1 MQLKNGLQA
10 FVTLSAS
17 VSALFAL
24 IAFPAA
30 FAVVAALL
38 RSPLAHRVVAV
49 PRGDRWHEAPTPVLG
64 GIGIFAGILG
74 GVAAALAVGAIEPT
88 SELLGIL
95 GGAAIVFAV
104 GVVDDFRSL
113 GPAPKL
119 TAQLLAT
126 ALLLASG
133 VRVEIVGNDVLAACL
148 AAVWIVGMTNA
159 FNLLDNMDGLAATL
173 AGIAFAFFAVS
184 AAALEANRLVLVV
197 ALAAAVAC
205 AAFLPF
211 NIRPS
216 RPAAVFMGDAGS
228 LALGFL
234 LAALSLEASWKLAGT
249 TVATLLLPVLILAVP
264 IVDTAL
270 VVVVRLLE
278 GRPIYQGG
286 RDHTSHRLVYFGL
299 SERRAVVLL
308 ALISVGLGAT
318 SLGYVVLDEPRLTL
332 VGVLLTF
339 ALLVQFASFLADIE
353 RGPVARAGAQPRLVR
368 SLVVHRRRLVEV
380 AVDFALITA
389 AFTIAYQV
397 RVVDTGTP
405 WDPYVFNTALPA
417 ILVARYLAFVPL
429 GLYRGVWRYA
439 GARDAAAVVAAV
451 LLSEAAAVGFLAA
464 TARWQDFPRGV
475 FVLDALLCMI
485 LIGASRFGERGFAHV
500 LGRLHGR
507 GARRR
512 TLIVGAGR
520 AGRSLLRELRET
532 PGEHV
537 VGLVDDDAR
546 LRSSRL
552 QGSPVL
558 GALDD
563 LPAILDAT
571 RPDAVLVTIPDAA
584 RERLDAVVGAC
595 ERAGVRCRF
604 VRREL
609 DLEPQAVLGTR
620 E

>member
-1 MQLKNGLQA
+1 
-10 FVTLSAS
+10 
-17 VSALFAL
+17 VSALLAL
-24 IAFPAA
+24 SAFPAA
-30 FAVVAALL
+30 LLATAVLL
-38 RSPLAHRVVAV
+38 RSPLARRIVAV

-64 GIGIFAGILG
+64 GIGIFAGLLVG
-74 GVAAALAVGAIEPT
+74 VLAAVAAGAIEPS
-88 SELLGIL
+88 SELAGII
-95 GGAAIVFAV
+95 GGATIVFAI
-104 GVVDDFRSL
+104 GLVDDFRSL

-119 TAQLLAT
+119 TAQLVAT
-126 ALLLASG
+126 AVLLASG
-133 VRVEIVGNDVLAACL
+133 VRVEIVGNDVLAVGL
-148 AAVWIVGMTNA
+148 AAIWIVGMTNA

-173 AGIAFAFFAVS
+173 AGIAFAFFAIA

-205 AAFLPF
+205 AGFLPF
-211 NIRPS
+211 NVRPT

-228 LALGFL
+228 LALGFM

-270 VVVVRLLE
+270 VVAVRLLE

-286 RDHTSHRLVYFGL
+286 RDHASHRLVHYGL
-299 SERRAVVLL
+299 SERRALVLL

-353 RGPVARAGAQPRLVR
+353 RGPVATSARARGLAR

-380 AVDFALITA
+380 VVDFALIIA

-397 RVVDTGTP
+397 RVEDTGTP

-464 TARWQDFPRGV
+464 TARWEDFPRAV
-475 FVLDALLCMI
+475 FVLDALLCMT
-485 LIGASRFGERGFAHV
+485 LIGASRFGERAFATV
-500 LGRLHGR
+500 LARLHGR
-507 GARRR
+507 GARNR

-532 PGEHV
+532 PGAYV
-537 VGLVDDDAR
+537 VGFVDDDAR

-552 QGSPVL
+552 QGTPVL
-558 GALDD
+558 GGVDD
-563 LPAILDAT
+563 LGPILTAANPHT
-571 RPDAVLVTIPDAA
+571 VLVTIPDAD
-584 RERLDAVVGAC
+584 RDRLDAVVSAC
-595 ERAGVRCRF
+595 EEAGVRCRF
-604 VRREL
+604 VRRDL
-609 DLEPQAVLGTR
+609 DLDPEVVLGAR
-620 E
+620 Q

>member
-1 MQLKNGLQA
+1 
-10 FVTLSAS
+10 
-17 VSALFAL
+17 VSALLAL
-24 IAFPAA
+24 TAFPAA
-30 FAVVAALL
+30 LAATAILL
-38 RSPLAHRVVAV
+38 RSPLARRVVAV

-64 GIGIFAGILG
+64 GIGIFAGIVG
-74 GVAAALAVGAIEPT
+74 GVAAAVAVGAIEPS
-88 SELLGIL
+88 SELFGIL

-104 GVVDDFRSL
+104 GLVDDFRSL
-113 GPAPKL
+113 GPVPKL
-119 TAQLLAT
+119 AGQLLAT
-126 ALLLASG
+126 AVLLASG
-133 VRVEIVGNDVLAACL
+133 VRVEIVGNDVLAVAL

-173 AGIAFAFFAVS
+173 AGIAFAFFAIA

-205 AAFLPF
+205 AGFLPF
-211 NIRPS
+211 NVRPS

-228 LALGFL
+228 LPLGFM

-249 TVATLLLPVLILAVP
+249 TVATLLLPVLVLAVP

-270 VVVVRLLE
+270 VVAVRLLE

-286 RDHTSHRLVYFGL
+286 RDHTSHRLVYYGL
-299 SERRAVVLL
+299 SERRALVLL

-318 SLGYVVLDEPRLTL
+318 SLGYVVLDDPRLTL

-353 RGPVARAGAQPRLVR
+353 RGPVALGEHGSQLVR
-368 SLVVHRRRLVEV
+368 SLVVHRRRLIEV
-380 AVDFALITA
+380 VVDFALITA
-389 AFTIAYQV
+389 AFTIAYRI
-397 RVVDTGTP
+397 RVADTGTP

-417 ILVARYLAFVPL
+417 ILGARYLAFVPL

-439 GARDAAAVVAAV
+439 GARDAAAVAAAV
-451 LLSEAAAVGFLAA
+451 LLSEVAAVGFLAT
-464 TARWQDFPRGV
+464 TARWEDFPRAV
-475 FVLDALLCMI
+475 FVLDALLCMM
-485 LIGASRFGERGFAHV
+485 LIGASRFGERAFANM
-500 LGRLHGR
+500 LARLHGR
-507 GARRR
+507 GARNR

-520 AGRSLLRELRET
+520 AGRSLLRERRET

-546 LRSSRL
+546 LRSARL

-558 GALDD
+558 GGIDD
-563 LPAILDAT
+563 LGAILAAT
-571 RPDAVLVTIPDAA
+571 RPHAVLVTIPDAA
-584 RERLDAVVGAC
+584 RERLDAVVSAC
-595 ERAGVRCRF
+595 EAAGVRCRF

-609 DLEPQAVLGTR
+609 DLEPEAVLGAR

>member
-1 MQLKNGLQA
+1 
-10 FVTLSAS
+10 
-17 VSALFAL
+17 VSALLAL

-30 FAVVAALL
+30 LAATAALL
-38 RSPLAHRVVAV
+38 RSPLARRVVAV
-49 PRGDRWHEAPTPVLG
+49 PRGDRWHEAATPVLG
-64 GIGIFAGILG
+64 GIGIFAGVVG
-74 GVAAALAVGAIEPT
+74 GVAAAAAVGAIEP
-88 SELLGIL
+88 SRELVGIL

-104 GVVDDFRSL
+104 GLVDDFRSL
-113 GPAPKL
+113 GPVPKL
-119 TAQLLAT
+119 AGQLLAT
-126 ALLLASG
+126 AVLLASG
-133 VRVEIVGNDVLAACL
+133 VRVEIVGNDVLAIAL

-173 AGIAFAFFAVS
+173 AGIAFAFFAVA

-205 AAFLPF
+205 AGFLPF
-211 NIRPS
+211 NVRPS

-228 LALGFL
+228 LPLGFM

-270 VVVVRLLE
+270 VVAVRLLE

-286 RDHTSHRLVYFGL
+286 RDHTSHRLVYYGL
-299 SERRAVVLL
+299 SERRALVLL

-318 SLGYVVLDEPRLTL
+318 SLGYVVLDDARVTL
-332 VGVLLTF
+332 IGVLLTF

-353 RGPVARAGAQPRLVR
+353 RGPVAQAERGSQLVR
-368 SLVVHRRRLVEV
+368 SLVVHRRRLIEV
-380 AVDFALITA
+380 VVDFALITA
-389 AFTIAYQV
+389 AFTIAYRI
-397 RVVDTGTP
+397 RVADTGTP

-439 GARDAAAVVAAV
+439 GARDAAAVAAAV
-451 LLSEAAAVGFLAA
+451 LLSEAAAVGFLAT
-464 TARWQDFPRGV
+464 TARWDDFPRAV
-475 FVLDALLCMI
+475 FVLDALLCMM
-485 LIGASRFGERGFAHV
+485 LIGASRFGERAFANV
-500 LGRLHGR
+500 LARLHGR
-507 GARRR
+507 GARNR

-558 GALDD
+558 GAIDD
-563 LPAILDAT
+563 LAAILEAT
-571 RPDAVLVTIPDAA
+571 RPHTVLVTIPDAA
-584 RERLDAVVGAC
+584 RERLDAVVSAC
-595 ERAGVRCRF
+595 EAASVRCRF

-609 DLEPQAVLGTR
+609 DLEPEAVLGAR
-620 E
+620 K